1 MLQIPENV
9 EVSGLPPYIAFWS
22 ITRVDRFIPAILGR
36 WHREHSG
43 LRSGFFL
50 LLCPRVEVNA
60 LGGLPGDVLDLT
72 DPRQRLTHFTG
83 CQRPYMALMLAG
95 EDADQRRARI
105 HELLPWSESYW
116 VEIDEASIRLSF
128 IDATEELVDQ
138 PGERMQ
144 SPRRF
149 HDLCSSGEITGLL
162 G

>member
-1 MLQIPENV
+1 MLKIPEKV

-36 WHREHSG
+36 WKRERGG
-43 LRSGFFL
+43 LYSAFFL

-60 LGGLPGDVLDLT
+60 LGGLPNDVLDLT

-83 CQRPYMALMLAG
+83 CQRPYMAIMLAG

-116 VEIDEASIRLSF
+116 VEMDDAAIRLTF
-128 IDATEELVDQ
+128 VDATEELPAQ
-138 PGERMQ
+138 PVERCE
-144 SPRRF
+144 PPTRF
-149 HDLCSSGEITGLL
+149 RELCSSGDIVRLL
-162 G
+162 S